1 MNANILIVDDSALMR
16 RVICDIISSDSNLTV
31 ADVAIDGLDAYN
43 KISKGSYDCVVLDM
57 VLPKLMGV
65 ELLEKLYKEGCRT
78 KVIIMSSSLKEDAA
92 DTFKAMEFGAVDFIC
107 KPLRTTPESRNE
119 FAERILDSV
128 RAVCRIP
135 ASAVKPIHQVT
146 PVSSSF
152 VQQTSENVRR
162 TQENLAKLNELS
174 QRRAAMQN
182 PAATRPAT
190 ATPEVI
196 TPIKREPIIGADG
209 QEVKVLGPI
218 TGTANPPAV
227 IKGKKIIALA
237 CSTGGPQALHKFV
250 PMLPADL
257 RYPLILVQH
266 MPAGFTS
273 SLAERLDS
281 VSAIHVKEIEDGE
294 FFEPG
299 CVYITPGGKH
309 LEVHENRNHEAFAKL
324 TDDPPIGRLRPC
336 ADVMYKSL
344 AETSYEEIICVVLT
358 GMGSDGTE
366 GITFLKRYRDVY
378 CITQSAETCVVYG
391 MPKSAVQKG
400 ISNEVQPL
408 ESIAGAIIKKLG
420 V

>member
-1 MNANILIVDDSALMR
+1 MSAKILIVDDSALMR
-16 RVICDIISSDSNLTV
+16 RVICDIIASDSNLTV
-31 ADVAIDGLDAYN
+31 ADVATDGLDAYN
-43 KISKGSYDCVVLDM
+43 KISQGSYDCVVLDM
-57 VLPKLMGV
+57 VLPRMMGI
-65 ELLEKLYKEGCRT
+65 ELLEKLNKDGNKT

-107 KPLRTTPESRNE
+107 KPLRTTPESRAE

-128 RAVCRIP
+128 RAVCRVP
-135 ASAVKPIHQVT
+135 ASDKTTHTATTRP
-146 PVSSSF
+146 SF
-152 VQQTSENVRR
+152 AQQTSENVRR
-162 TQENLAKLNELS
+162 TQENLARLNELS
-174 QRRAAMQN
+174 ARRAAMN
-182 PAATRPAT
+182 T
-190 ATPEVI
+190 ATPSQPKVE
-196 TPIKREPIIGADG
+196 TPAPTFTRTPIIGVDG
-209 QEVKVLGPI
+209 HEVKILGPI
-218 TGTANPPAV
+218 EGTANPPAA

-266 MPAGFTS
+266 MPVGFTS
-273 SLAERLDS
+273 SLAERLDQI
-281 VSAIHVKEIEDGE
+281 SAIHVKEIEDGE
-294 FFEPG
+294 YFEPG

-344 AETSYEEIICVVLT
+344 AETSFEEIICVVLT

-366 GITFLKRYRDVY
+366 GIYYLKKYRNVH

-391 MPKSAVQKG
+391 MPKAAVQKG
-400 ISNEVQPL
+400 ISNEVYPL
-408 ESIAGAIIKKLG
+408 EEIAGAIIKKLG